1 MATRLYVT
9 KMVIRFQ
16 VVPRDKETWYYF
28 EGLESKTKR
37 KFFLSFFFG
46 FAYYN
51 RKFSS
56 IFRVRRKRAVKSEAE
71 T

>member
-37 KFFLSFFFG
+37 KFFLSFFFLVLLIIIG
-46 FAYYN
+46 NSQASLEFAE
-51 RKFSS
+51 K
-56 IFRVRRKRAVKSEAE
+56 EL
-71 T
+71 

>member
-28 EGLESKTKR
+28 EGFESKTKR
-37 KFFLSFFFG
+37 KFFLSFFFLVLLIIIG
-46 FAYYN
+46 NSQASLEFAE
-51 RKFSS
+51 K
-56 IFRVRRKRAVKSEAE
+56 EL
-71 T
+71 